1 MFSLLLKDLISD
13 FYSIFKKVESLDTIE
28 PIATS
33 VLYQFMTIKNLFQI
47 DLHIM
52 CTSRTYLYVNF

>member
-1 MFSLLLKDLISD
+1 MVPVLE
-13 FYSIFKKVESLDTIE
+13 KVESLDTIE

-33 VLYQFMTIKNLFQI
+33 VLCQFMTIKTFFQI

-52 CTSRTYLYVNF
+52 CTSGYIFVCKF